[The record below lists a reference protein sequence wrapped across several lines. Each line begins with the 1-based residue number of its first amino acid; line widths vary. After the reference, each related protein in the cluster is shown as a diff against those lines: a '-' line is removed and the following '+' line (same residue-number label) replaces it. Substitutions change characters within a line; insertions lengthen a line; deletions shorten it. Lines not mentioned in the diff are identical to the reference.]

1 MDRLAA
7 HLATWLGAWPPAR
20 PVHIVG
26 SRRREEPAWDGHPYP
41 VIGVGN
47 GQAVLLSVP
56 PGAAEALDALGGD
69 CDALAAALPGA
80 AGLPDAKVG
89 RGVFR
94 WSTDPTPLPDAGE
107 WVPPRDPRVP
117 EWLRPFNGDV
127 LVAWDEDG
135 RYAAGVGRKRHDEHG
150 QELAVAT
157 EPAHRGHG
165 LARRLVA
172 QATRRV
178 LDEGAVAT
186 YLHAPDNLASA
197 RVADACGFPDRG
209 WSIYGLPTAS

>member
-1 MDRLAA
+1 M
-7 HLATWLGAWPPAR
+7 
-20 PVHIVG
+20 VG
-26 SRRREEPAWDGHPYP
+26 SRRREEPGWDGRLYP
-41 VIGVGN
+41 VVGVGD
-47 GQAVLLSVP
+47 GRGVVLSVP
-56 PGAAEALDALGGD
+56 PGAAEALDALGGHCD
-69 CDALAAALPGA
+69 GLADALPAAVGH
-80 AGLPDAKVG
+80 PDRKVG

-94 WSTDPTPLPDAGE
+94 WSLDPPPLPEAGE
-107 WVPPRDPRVP
+107 WVPPGDARVP

-127 LVAWDEDG
+127 LVAWDEEG

-157 EPAHRGHG
+157 EPAHQGKG

-186 YLHAPDNLASA
+186 YLHAPDNVASA

-209 WSIYGLPTAS
+209 WSIYGLPTGS